1 MIWIVVV
8 MFAMSSFL
16 LFSAML
22 QILFLSNKRME
33 KRMKRFLELNDKKQ
47 LGRKKF
53 NLLVQLQ
60 LYKNAVR
67 DRVLTKKKGKRLETM
82 LSLSGVPLKPE
93 EYVMFQWL
101 STALCSG
108 LLYLMFDQA
117 LFLAVGAVMGFGLPR
132 WWIGRKR
139 KARMTAFNDGL
150 LDMLTTI
157 IGSLRAGFSFTQA
170 LKTVVDESEGP
181 VRDEAEVV
189 LKEMQ
194 YGSSMEDVLTEWKE
208 RMPSED
214 LDLMIQAILI
224 QRQIGGNLAVILETI
239 VQTIRDRSRIQ
250 RQVTTLTAQGRLS
263 GLVIGLLPFVLGL
276 ILYLIEPSY
285 IGSLFDHTIGI
296 IMVSAGL
303 FSGIIGFLFIRK
315 ITTIEV

>member
-1 MIWIVVV
+1 MIWIVIG
-8 MFAMSSFL
+8 MFALSSFL
-16 LFSAML
+16 LFAAIFQL
-22 QILFLSNKRME
+22 LFLTDKRMD

-47 LGRKKF
+47 ISRKKF

-60 LYKNAVR
+60 LYKSAVR
-67 DRVLTKKKGKRLETM
+67 DRVLTKKKGQRLETM
-82 LSLSGVPLKPE
+82 LSLSGVPIKPE
-93 EYVMFQWL
+93 EYVMFQWI
-101 STALCSG
+101 STALCGG
-108 LLYLMFDQA
+108 LAYL
-117 LFLAVGAVMGFGLPR
+117 LFNQFLLLLVGAVIGFALPR

-139 KARMTAFNDGL
+139 RKRMAQFNEGL

-181 VRDEAEVV
+181 IHDESEIV
-189 LKEMQ
+189 LREMQ
-194 YGSSMEDVLTEWKE
+194 FGTSMEDALNEWKE
-208 RMPSED
+208 RLPSED

-263 GLVIGLLPFVLGL
+263 GIVIGLLPFVLGIL
-276 ILYLIEPSY
+276 LYLIEPSY
-285 IGSLFDHTIGI
+285 IGSLFQNKIGI

-303 FSGIIGFLFIRK
+303 FFGIIGFMFIRK

>member
-1 MIWIVVV
+1 MNWILIAMV
-8 MFAMSSFL
+8 AMSSFL
-16 LFSAML
+16 LSAALL
-22 QILFLSNKRME
+22 QQFFHTDKRME
-33 KRMKRFLELNDKKQ
+33 KRLNRFLDLNDKKQ

-60 LYKNAVR
+60 LYKHAVR
-67 DRVLTKKKGKRLETM
+67 DRVLTKKRSSRLETM
-82 LSLSGVPLKPE
+82 LHLSGVPLKPE
-93 EYVMFQWL
+93 EYVMFQWIC
-101 STALCSG
+101 TALCGG
-108 LLYLMFDQA
+108 LLYLLSGQWLLMVLGA
-117 LFLAVGAVMGFGLPR
+117 IVGFALPR
-132 WWIGRKR
+132 LWIGKKR
-139 KARMTAFNDGL
+139 KARLTAFHDGL

-157 IGSLRAGFSFTQA
+157 IGSLRAGFSFAQA
-170 LKTVVDESEGP
+170 LKTVVDESDGP
-181 VRDEAEVV
+181 IHDEAETV

-194 YGSSMEDVLTEWKE
+194 YGSTMEDALTEWKE

-239 VQTIRDRSRIQ
+239 VQTIRDRGRIQ

-263 GLVIGLLPFVLGL
+263 GIVIGLLPFVLGI

-285 IGSLFDHTIGI
+285 IGTLFQTHIGLALVAACF
-296 IMVSAGL
+296 VSGT
-303 FSGIIGFLFIRK
+303 IGFLFIRK

>member
-1 MIWIVVV
+1 MIWIVIG

-33 KRMKRFLELNDKKQ
+33 KRMERFLELNDKKQ
-47 LGRKKF
+47 LGRRKF

-82 LSLSGVPLKPE
+82 LSLSGVPIKPE
-93 EYVMFQWL
+93 EYVIFQWL
-101 STALCSG
+101 STALSAG
-108 LLYLMFDQA
+108 F
-117 LFLAVGAVMGFGLPR
+117 LFLLFGQPVFLALGAVGGFLLPR

-139 KARMTAFNDGL
+139 KARMKAFNEGL

-181 VRDEAEVV
+181 VHDEAEVV

-194 YGSSMEDVLTEWKE
+194 YGSSMEDVLNEWKE

-263 GLVIGLLPFVLGL
+263 GMVIGLLPFVLGVL
-276 ILYLIEPSY
+276 LYLIEPTY
-285 IGSLFDHTIGI
+285 IGSLFEHTIGI

-303 FSGIIGFLFIRK
+303 FSGIIGFIFIRK